1 MLGLRRSS
9 RGNLVLETDRGLPEA
24 EDDGDA
30 RGVAAE
36 DRGDDPE
43 SALLFLRRSRCMQA
57 RACFMDFIHKW
68 SPSGRPAPIRDK
80 DDVRSLAIPKL
91 CPESLRSLGHRP

>member
-30 RGVAAE
+30 RGVVAE
-36 DRGDDPE
+36 DTGNDPE

-57 RACFMDFIHKW
+57 RARCMDFIHKW
-68 SPSGRPAPIRDK
+68 SPSGPAPIRDK
-80 DDVRSLAIPKL
+80 DDVRSLAIPEL
-91 CPESLRSLGHRP
+91 CPELLRNLGHRP